1 MQLFCKGH
9 TKPLRIPLSLRKK
22 SMFIEDLIRYVP
34 DENPLKTYITTGKIV
49 EVTKPAQVDDL
60 ENSKMSEEQIGNIYA
75 YEVYRAKQALR
86 IGSFVF
92 I

>member
-1 MQLFCKGH
+1 
-9 TKPLRIPLSLRKK
+9 
-22 SMFIEDLIRYVP
+22 MFIEDLIRYVP